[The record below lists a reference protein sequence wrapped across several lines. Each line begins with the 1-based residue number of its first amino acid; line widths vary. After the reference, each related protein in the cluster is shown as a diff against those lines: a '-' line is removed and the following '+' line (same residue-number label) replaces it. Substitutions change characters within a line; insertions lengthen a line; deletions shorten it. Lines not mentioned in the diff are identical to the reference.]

1 VKKKQ
6 NCSQIKGFAKISV
19 QEHKMFETTKGFFKI
34 KELMKEPIYPKNLD
48 RENENKHNN
57 SVDYLF

>member
-1 VKKKQ
+1 
-6 NCSQIKGFAKISV
+6 
-19 QEHKMFETTKGFFKI
+19 MFETTKGFFKI

-57 SVDYLF
+57 SVDYLFW